1 MQKAM
6 TIVYKVHNN
15 LYVNL
20 TNRCSSSCTFCLRQT
35 RDHMENSNVL
45 WLEHEPDFEEVKQA
59 FAQYDVSSFDE
70 IVFCG
75 FGEPTERLPLLL
87 QTAAYIKETYH
98 KPIRINTNGQGD
110 LINGRS
116 IAPELSGLIDTVSI
130 SLNTPDAEKYQALVR
145 SSFGDAA
152 YPAMLRFAEEAKKYV
167 PHVVMTTVAT
177 TLSSEEEEKCR
188 QICEKLG
195 VTYRIRPWED

>member
-1 MQKAM
+1 
-6 TIVYKVHNN
+6 
-15 LYVNL
+15 
-20 TNRCSSSCTFCLRQT
+20 
-35 RDHMENSNVL
+35 MEDSDVL
-45 WLEHEPDFEEVKQA
+45 WLEHEPDLAEVKEA
-59 FAQYDVSSFDE
+59 FAQYDVSDFDE

-75 FGEPTERLPLLL
+75 FGEPTERLDLLL
-87 QTAAYIKETYH
+87 QTAKYIKETYH

-110 LINGRS
+110 LINDRS

-145 SSFGDAA
+145 SEFGDAA
-152 YPAMLRFAEEAKKYV
+152 YPAMLRFAEEAKKYI

-177 TLSSEEEEKCR
+177 TLSSEEEEKCGK
-188 QICEKLG
+188 ICKDLG

>member
-1 MQKAM
+1 
-6 TIVYKVHNN
+6 
-15 LYVNL
+15 
-20 TNRCSSSCTFCLRQT
+20 
-35 RDHMENSNVL
+35 L
-45 WLEHEPDFEEVKQA
+45 WLEHEPDLEEVKEA
-59 FAQYDVSSFDE
+59 FAQYDVSAFDE

-75 FGEPTERLPLLL
+75 FGEPTERLDLLL
-87 QTAAYIKETYH
+87 QTAAYIKETYR

-116 IAPELSGLIDTVSI
+116 IEPELSGLIDTVSI

-145 SSFGDAA
+145 SEFGDAA
-152 YPAMLRFAEEAKKYV
+152 YPAMLHFAEEAKNYV

-195 VTYRIRPWED
+195 VNYRIRPWED

>member
-45 WLEHEPDFEEVKQA
+45 WLEHEPDFEEVKEA
-59 FAQYDVSSFDE
+59 FAQYDVSAFDE

-75 FGEPTERLPLLL
+75 FGEPTERLDLLL
-87 QTAAYIKETYH
+87 QTAAYIKETYR

-116 IAPELSGLIDTVSI
+116 IEPELSGLIDTVSI

-145 SSFGDAA
+145 SEFGDAA
-152 YPAMLRFAEEAKKYV
+152 YPAMLRFAEEAKNYV

-177 TLSSEEEEKCR
+177 TLSSDEEEKCR